1 MKIEK
6 VETWLAWK
14 WVAVRMT
21 CDDGT
26 YGVGEAQ
33 FWSYA
38 EASEAIIKR
47 IGHDLKGRDPKHID
61 DIWNAA
67 YRKYSFRSPAI
78 TAALSAIDMALWDIK
93 GKRLGV
99 PVWDLLGGKVRDKVR
114 VMVLMG
120 GDGPMRTPDD
130 FAASARR
137 AKADGYT
144 AVKMTPFPAGWQA
157 LPYPQ
162 LIRTNT
168 DIVAA
173 VREELGWDI
182 DIGIEI
188 HRNMVPSEAIVF
200 AERIGKFLPYFYE
213 DPIAPES
220 VVSMGE
226 VADRLRLPLA
236 VGERNSTIW
245 EFREYSMLPGVHFV
259 RPDVG
264 LAGGITQVKKIAA
277 IAESLH
283 QRVIPHNFLGP
294 VTTMACVQLAASTP

>member
-1 MKIEK
+1 M
-6 VETWLAWK
+6 
-14 WVAVRMT
+14 
-21 CDDGT
+21 
-26 YGVGEAQ
+26 
-33 FWSYA
+33 
-38 EASEAIIKR
+38 
-47 IGHDLKGRDPKHID
+47 
-61 DIWNAA
+61 
-67 YRKYSFRSPAI
+67 
-78 TAALSAIDMALWDIK
+78 
-93 GKRLGV
+93 
-99 PVWDLLGGKVRDKVR
+99 
-114 VMVLMG
+114 
-120 GDGPMRTPDD
+120 
-130 FAASARR
+130 
-137 AKADGYT
+137 
-144 AVKMTPFPAGWQA
+144 
-157 LPYPQ
+157 PYPQ

-188 HRNMVPSEAIVF
+188 HRNMVPSEAVVF

-294 VTTMACVQLAASTP
+294 VTTMACVQLAASTPNWDLQEYAREAGNPRAEAATNTVEIEDGYMKIPDVPGLGIDLDIDGIGRHPYDAETGGERRRPDGSVTLR